1 MKGNF
6 TMNNKAPNKHSDARS
21 FEMRR
26 LIFLGAAGVL
36 ILVVVILSL
45 LSAFG
50 GKSDGQSTGNGTS
63 SAVTEDGKLVIQDL
77 YEGEITIPKFNVP
90 LNTYDQS
97 KFKNDNGLVTYDD
110 ANASLGIDVSDYQ
123 GDIDWAAVKASGIDF
138 AMIRAG
144 YRGATRGKLNEDS
157 KFADNYTGA
166 KDAGVKV
173 GIYFFSQATSV
184 TEAEEEAVRQM
195 GDPEVAGRDMG
206 RLYSKVLDYKML
218 FFFWGMGIFG
228 CLAFWASSDSWD
240 TEPISLGLFDGMPET
255 IFHIFGLTLL
265 MFGLFWSGVEKWVN
279 VGTFYAWAKNWH
291 GGGIVNS
298 AVMLIL
304 GIMFLS
310 QGQKV
315 SFMVFLVVA
324 VSLFQLLERALIEL
338 YRQKKERELLWKIGY
353 AKTSIFPYK
362 GEGEF
367 GGRKRKVI
375 AEDGMEIP
383 QGAPIMVIGLEG
395 MKPIVARI

>member
-1 MKGNF
+1 
-6 TMNNKAPNKHSDARS
+6 MNNKAPNKHSDARS
-21 FEMRR
+21 FEKRR

-50 GKSDGQSTGNGTS
+50 GKSDGQSTGSGTS

-77 YEGEITIPKFNVP
+77 YEGEITVPKFNVP

-184 TEAEEEAVRQM
+184 TEAEEEAGYVLQLLQNKSVDYPVVFDWEQTSVDGSRTADATGEQITSYASAFCKKIAK
-195 GDPEVAGRDMG
+195 AGYTAGVYFNR
-206 RLYSKVLDYKML
+206 
-218 FFFWGMGIFG
+218 
-228 CLAFWASSDSWD
+228 
-240 TEPISLGLFDGMPET
+240 SLGYNYYDLEQLKDFEFWLAEYRSVPA
-255 IFHIFGLTLL
+255 FYYNFGL
-265 MFGLFWSGVEKWVN
+265 WQYSDNAQVQ
-279 VGTFYAWAKNWH
+279 
-291 GGGIVNS
+291 GIDA
-298 AVMLIL
+298 AVDIN
-304 GIMFLS
+304 
-310 QGQKV
+310 V
-315 SFMVFLVVA
+315 SFKN
-324 VSLFQLLERALIEL
+324 
-338 YRQKKERELLWKIGY
+338 YG
-353 AKTSIFPYK
+353 
-362 GEGEF
+362 
-367 GGRKRKVI
+367 
-375 AEDGMEIP
+375 
-383 QGAPIMVIGLEG
+383 
-395 MKPIVARI
+395 

>member
-1 MKGNF
+1 
-6 TMNNKAPNKHSDARS
+6 
-21 FEMRR
+21 MRR

-184 TEAEEEAVRQM
+184 TEAEEEA
-195 GDPEVAGRDMG
+195 G
-206 RLYSKVLDYKML
+206 YVL
-218 FFFWGMGIFG
+218 
-228 CLAFWASSDSWD
+228 
-240 TEPISLGLFDGMPET
+240 
-255 IFHIFGLTLL
+255 
-265 MFGLFWSGVEKWVN
+265 
-279 VGTFYAWAKNWH
+279 
-291 GGGIVNS
+291 
-298 AVMLIL
+298 
-304 GIMFLS
+304 
-310 QGQKV
+310 
-315 SFMVFLVVA
+315 
-324 VSLFQLLERALIEL
+324 QLLQNKSVDYPVVFDWEQTSVDGSRTADATGEQITS
-338 YRQKKERELLWKIGY
+338 YASAFCKKTRESGLHRRCVLQ
-353 AKTSIFPYK
+353 
-362 GEGEF
+362 
-367 GGRKRKVI
+367 
-375 AEDGMEIP
+375 P
-383 QGAPIMVIGLEG
+383 QSWL
-395 MKPIVARI
+395 